1 MRPLSDITWIILLV
15 ITPWCLF
22 ERFFLADCERA
33 VGERLEALENGKD
46 IHNQ

>member
-1 MRPLSDITWIILLV
+1 MRLLSDIAWIILLV

-33 VGERLEALENGKD
+33 VGERLEAMKD
-46 IHNQ
+46 AGD